1 MLSSNQKT
9 ILKPIKLSGIG
20 LHNGVIAD
28 LIIKPGDEN
37 FGINFCRVD
46 INKNELITANFKN
59 VIEPILCTK
68 IANENGISVSTV
80 EHLMAAFFG
89 EGIDNALV
97 EINASEIPILD
108 GSASEF
114 VEAIRSA
121 GIKEQSAQ
129 RQFIFVNK
137 KIEVREGKKFI
148 SIEPSNNDL
157 IIDFEIIYQNPL
169 IRTRRKEFKLSQNKL
184 SEIYNSRTFCLYED
198 IDLIKSKGLAKGG
211 SLENAIVVKDNE
223 ILNDDGLRNRHEFVY
238 HKILDCIGDLML
250 SGNRIIGH
258 VKTSQGG
265 HALTNKLLLRFFSD
279 KSNWTLKTS
288 KSINKNAQINEKL
301 KKPIS
306 VSI

>member
-1 MLSSNQKT
+1 MLSPNQKT

-28 LIIKPGDEN
+28 LTIKPADEN

-46 INKNELITANFKN
+46 VDRNELITANFKN

-68 IANENGISVSTV
+68 IANKNGISVSTV

-114 VEAIRSA
+114 VEAIRSV

-137 KIEVREGKKFI
+137 KIEVREGEKFI

-238 HKILDCIGDLML
+238 HKILDCIGDLMI

-265 HALTNKLLLRFFSD
+265 HALTNKLPLKFFSD

>member
-9 ILKPIKLSGIG
+9 INKPIKLTGVG
-20 LHNGVIAD
+20 LHNGIIAD
-28 LIIKPGDEN
+28 LVINPANEN
-37 FGINFCRVD
+37 FGIKFCRTD
-46 INKNELITANFKN
+46 ISDNNLITAHFKN

-68 IANENGISVSTV
+68 ISNKDGITVSTV

-97 EINASEIPILD
+97 EVNASEIPILD

-121 GIKEQSAQ
+121 GIKEQSAL
-129 RQFIFVNK
+129 RQFIQVEK
-137 KIEVREGKKFI
+137 KIEIREGEKFI
-148 SIEPSNNDL
+148 SIEPSKDDL
-157 IIDFEIIYQNPL
+157 IIDFEIVYKNPL
-169 IRTRRKEFKLSQNKL
+169 IRTRRKEFRLSNNKL

-211 SLENAIVVKDNE
+211 SLENAVVVKNNE

-258 VKTSQGG
+258 VITSQGG
-265 HALTNKLLLRFFSD
+265 HALTNKLLLKFFSD
-279 KSNWTLKTS
+279 KANWSLTGG
-288 KSINKNAQINEKL
+288 KSINKKAQINEAL
-301 KKPIS
+301 KKPLAVGI
-306 VSI
+306 